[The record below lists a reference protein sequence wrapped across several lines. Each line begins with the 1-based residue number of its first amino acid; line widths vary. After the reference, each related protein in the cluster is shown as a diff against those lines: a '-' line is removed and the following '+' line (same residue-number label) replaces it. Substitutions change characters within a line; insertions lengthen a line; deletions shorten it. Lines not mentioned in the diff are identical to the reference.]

1 MSPAATALAAE
12 LDAEF
17 PITRRVLERVPAD
30 RLAWQPHAKSM
41 ALGQLAEHIA
51 RIPGNIATLAQM
63 DALDV
68 ATRPATY
75 PTGESTAAILAAF
88 DQSVLAIK
96 AALENIDDAR
106 ANGSWRM
113 MFGEREI
120 FALPRIHVMRMMCLN
135 HMIHHRGE
143 LVVYLRLLD
152 VPVPVV
158 YGRSADENPFTQPAA
173 GVSR

>member
-17 PITRRVLERVPAD
+17 PITRRVLERVPTGK
-30 RLAWQPHAKSM
+30 LAWQPHARSM

-51 RIPGNIATLAQM
+51 RIPGSIAKLAQM
-63 DALDV
+63 DALDL
-68 ATRPATY
+68 ATRPTTY
-75 PTGESTAAILAAF
+75 PSGESTAAILGAF
-88 DQSVLAIK
+88 DQSVAAIR
-96 AALENIDDAR
+96 AALADIDEAR
-106 ANGSWRM
+106 ANAPWRM
-113 MFGEREI
+113 IFGDREI
-120 FALPRIHVMRMMCLN
+120 FTMPRIRVVRMMCLN

-158 YGRSADENPFTQPAA
+158 YGRSADENPFAQPVAPVGA
-173 GVSR
+173 

>member
-1 MSPAATALAAE
+1 MSPAAAALAAE

-17 PITRRVLERVPAD
+17 PITRRVLERVPTD

-41 ALGQLAEHIA
+41 TLGQLAEHIA
-51 RIPGNIATLAQM
+51 RIPGSIAKLAEM
-63 DALDV
+63 DAFDV
-68 ATRPATY
+68 ATRPTTY

-88 DQSVLAIK
+88 DQSVATIK
-96 AALENIDDAR
+96 AALTTIDDAR
-106 ANGSWRM
+106 ANAPWRM

-120 FALPRIHVMRMMCLN
+120 FALPRIRVMRNMCLN

-158 YGRSADENPFTQPAA
+158 YGRSADENPFAQAA
-173 GVSR
+173 TAVSR

>member
-17 PITRRVLERVPAD
+17 PITRRVLERVPAGK
-30 RLAWQPHAKSM
+30 LAWQPHSRSM

-51 RIPGNIATLAQM
+51 RIPGSIAKLAQM
-63 DALDV
+63 DALDL
-68 ATRPATY
+68 ATRPTTY
-75 PTGESTAAILAAF
+75 PSGESTAAILGAF
-88 DQSVLAIK
+88 DQSVAAIR
-96 AALENIDDAR
+96 AALADIDETR
-106 ANGSWRM
+106 ANAPWRM
-113 MFGEREI
+113 MFGDREI
-120 FALPRIHVMRMMCLN
+120 FTMPRIRVVRMMCLN

-158 YGRSADENPFTQPAA
+158 YGRSADENPFAQPVAPVGA
-173 GVSR
+173 